1 MRDSVVIY
9 GTLRYQSYKPFLE
22 SIKPGMILFRK
33 DTYTAKAHCSWK
45 SAVVLEFEYSLD
57 FHTAGIQTKVLLPE
71 LERTYHFCLGLDSFV
86 EWFTTTPP
94 KG

>member
-1 MRDSVVIY
+1 MRDSVYIF
-9 GTLRYQSYKPFLE
+9 GTQRYQSYKPFLD

-45 SAVVLEFEYSLD
+45 SAVVLEFAYSLD
-57 FHTAGIQTKVLLPE
+57 FHTTGVQAKVLLPE
-71 LERTYHFCLGLDSFV
+71 FERVICFSLSLDNFV

-94 KG
+94 KD

>member
-1 MRDSVVIY
+1 MRDSADIF
-9 GTLRYQSYKPFLE
+9 GTLRHQSYKPFLE

-45 SAVVLEFEYSLD
+45 NAVVLEFAYSLD

-71 LERTYHFCLGLDSFV
+71 FGRTCCFSLGLDNFV
-86 EWFTTTPP
+86 EWITTTPP